1 MSRKN
6 NVVETKVEDY
16 LTPDQSIPG
25 QNYVCLSFVSPEK
38 YLKQKEIFKL
48 MHFLKDKY
56 NIEKTYSEIDEDFK
70 SYLVNANVKLEKQFY
85 EENDFHTSVRG
96 LKIRGVYDTQREAK
110 MRAKTL
116 RKLDVNH
123 NVFVGQVGF
132 WLPWDPDPFDVQ
144 EMEYMESE
152 LNTLMKSKKE
162 NEMKKNLHFQQEK
175 QARVE
180 DAMKYGKDI
189 PKGNFED
196 ELYKDDPWSKRQQE
210 KQDTTTEETNK
221 DSVENTEETT
231 EKTETTVDKEGMTS
245 KEKDELSEAIKQ
257 LEQ

>member
-1 MSRKN
+1 MSRNK
-6 NVVETKVEDY
+6 NVVETKEEDF

-38 YLKQKEIFKL
+38 YLKQKQVYKL
-48 MHFLKDKY
+48 LHFLKEKY
-56 NIEKTYSEIDEDFK
+56 NIEKTYTELDEEYK
-70 SYLVNANVKLEKQFY
+70 SYLVNANSKLEKKFY
-85 EENDFHTSVRG
+85 EENNFHTSVRG

-144 EMEYMESE
+144 EMEYMETE

-180 DAMKYGKDI
+180 DAMKYGKET
-189 PKGNFED
+189 PKENFED
-196 ELYKDDPWSKRQQE
+196 GLYKDDPWTKRQKE
-210 KQDTTTEETNK
+210 KQSNSEEATTVDSTTTTETKGDTTKNSDELTN
-221 DSVENTEETT
+221 S
-231 EKTETTVDKEGMTS
+231 
-245 KEKDELSEAIKQ
+245 EKDELSEAIKK
-257 LEQ
+257 LET

>member
-6 NVVETKVEDY
+6 NVVETKEEDF
-16 LTPDQSIPG
+16 LTPDQNIPG

-38 YLKQKEIFKL
+38 YLKQKQVYKL
-48 MHFLKDKY
+48 MHFLKEKYKIDKSY
-56 NIEKTYSEIDEDFK
+56 EDLDEDYK
-70 SYLVNANVKLEKQFY
+70 SYLVNANPKLEKQFY

-96 LKIRGVYDTQREAK
+96 LKIRGVYDSQREAK

-116 RKLDVNH
+116 RKLDINH

-132 WLPWDPDPFDVQ
+132 WLPWDPEPFDVQ

-180 DAMKYGKDI
+180 DALKYNKEI
-189 PKGNFED
+189 PKQNFEE

-210 KQDTTTEETNK
+210 NKSKETTTAEESK
-221 DSVENTEETT
+221 ETT
-231 EKTETTVDKEGMTS
+231 TTKTTTKNTT
-245 KEKDELSEAIKQ
+245 I
-257 LEQ
+257 

>member
-1 MSRKN
+1 MHFIK
-6 NVVETKVEDY
+6 
-16 LTPDQSIPG
+16 
-25 QNYVCLSFVSPEK
+25 EK
-38 YLKQKEIFKL
+38 YKL
-48 MHFLKDKY
+48 
-56 NIEKTYSEIDEDFK
+56 EKTYNELDEDFK
-70 SYLVNANVKLEKQFY
+70 NYLVNANAKLEKKFY

-189 PKGNFED
+189 PKQNFED
-196 ELYKDDPWSKRQQE
+196 ELYKDDPWSKRQKETQNNSE
-210 KQDTTTEETNK
+210 TTETTETTTETTET
-221 DSVENTEETT
+221 TTETT
-231 EKTETTVDKEGMTS
+231 EKSELTNN
-245 KEKDELSEAIKQ
+245 EKDELSEAIKK
-257 LEQ
+257 LESS

>member
-1 MSRKN
+1 MSRNK
-6 NVVETKVEDY
+6 NVVETKEEDF

-38 YLKQKEIFKL
+38 YLKQKQVYKL
-48 MHFLKDKY
+48 LHFLKEKC
-56 NIEKTYSEIDEDFK
+56 NIEKTYEELNEEYK
-70 SYLVNANVKLEKQFY
+70 SYLVNADSKLEKNFY
-85 EENDFHTSVRG
+85 EENNFHTSVRG

-132 WLPWDPDPFDVQ
+132 WLPWDPEPFDVQ
-144 EMEYMESE
+144 EMEYMETE

-180 DAMKYGKDI
+180 DAMKHGKDV
-189 PKGNFED
+189 PKDNFE
-196 ELYKDDPWSKRQQE
+196 EGLYKDDPWSKKQQE
-210 KQDTTTEETNK
+210 KQSN
-221 DSVENTEETT
+221 SEN
-231 EKTETTVDKEGMTS
+231 ETTVDSTTTTETKDETTKNSNELTNG
-245 KEKDELSEAIKQ
+245 EKDELSEAIKK
-257 LEQ
+257 LET